1 MKHARNVPINNPT
14 PAIHRVFDWS
24 FAPFSGGFDL
34 KWGLL
39 GCAFDFCVFWPNAG
53 QWCKL
58 FMGHGFY
65 IHCFVGA
72 FESLWRSLLKLGFLG
87 WTINFIKIN
96 KPLKDSFAR
105 LKLRSIGKSG
115 FRFWNLDLGF
125 CNESWNGFHLRE
137 ICPRGQFQLRNPN
150 PNFMDFFLLFDWEIW
165 KRIYKTVL
173 FNSGLLFANFAC
185 TYKTA
190 VLKDSFSYPFADF
203 SFEQ

>member
-115 FRFWNLDLGF
+115 FRFWNLDFGF

-150 PNFMDFFLLFDWEIW
+150 PNFMDFFFIVRLG
-165 KRIYKTVL
+165 
-173 FNSGLLFANFAC
+173 N
-185 TYKTA
+185 
-190 VLKDSFSYPFADF
+190 LKKHLQNCSL
-203 SFEQ
+203 